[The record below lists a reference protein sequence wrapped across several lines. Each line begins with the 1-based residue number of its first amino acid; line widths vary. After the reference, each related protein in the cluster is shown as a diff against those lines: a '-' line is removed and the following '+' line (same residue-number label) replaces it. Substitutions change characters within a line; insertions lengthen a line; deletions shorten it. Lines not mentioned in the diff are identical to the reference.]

1 MSNKTDLLIL
11 KIARDRITQAGNR
24 GKKRQYH
31 VDNEVGDAG
40 WMDYTKGIRDACW
53 AIDELME
60 EVKDDEEIKRAV
72 AERKEGDGE

>member
-1 MSNKTDLLIL
+1 MSKETDKLIL

-24 GKKRQYH
+24 GKRDQYH
-31 VDNEVGDAG
+31 VEGEYGDKG

-60 EVKDDEEIKRAV
+60 EVEDEP
-72 AERKEGDGE
+72 EGR